1 MYEFLHRKQQE
12 AKAKGYN
19 SATNL
24 MAIKNKQDF
33 LDGSFDDLVI
43 LNKSGMMMIDE
54 PSLHLV
60 EKAKKKIEE
69 QAVSKVTEGFKK

>member
-1 MYEFLHRKQQE
+1 MNFYIGTAGRKGE
-12 AKAKGYN
+12 GIN

>member
-1 MYEFLHRKQQE
+1 
-12 AKAKGYN
+12 
-19 SATNL
+19 

-43 LNKSGMMMIDE
+43 LNRSGMMMIDE

-69 QAVSKVTEGFKK
+69 QAVSKVTEGFEK